1 LAKVGL
7 AYAPKQSGSRRKR
20 DASIIE
26 LDKVTQYLASSESS
40 YLIQAINN
48 KSELLDEP
56 YQKLFKK
63 GIKAPAV
70 LLAWM
75 VGGIADFE
83 RGNLIDEL
91 GDDANAPLLEVTSS
105 YWIIYCTYKIIHKF
119 SDLESPNI
127 TLERM
132 KTQEFDNALRK
143 YVKKAVEMF
152 YDAAVDT
159 YDREEY
165 GSFTSTLRSSKFLQ
179 KLDSKLNSRI
189 TKLKAKELPDL
200 ALVAKSAKA
209 AKPSKS

>member
-1 LAKVGL
+1 
-7 AYAPKQSGSRRKR
+7 
-20 DASIIE
+20 
-26 LDKVTQYLASSESS
+26 
-40 YLIQAINN
+40 
-48 KSELLDEP
+48 
-56 YQKLFKK
+56 
-63 GIKAPAV
+63 
-70 LLAWM
+70 
-75 VGGIADFE
+75 
-83 RGNLIDEL
+83 
-91 GDDANAPLLEVTSS
+91 
-105 YWIIYCTYKIIHKF
+105 
-119 SDLESPNI
+119 
-127 TLERM
+127 M